1 MEEKAQTDGKPKT
14 DKLAKLYKVY
24 AALLEALKRKEEAK
38 EFFQKAIDILR
49 ANGKE
54 QDATFLEMYS
64 QKMDQVQDQTYPQFS
79 QQAQEEQ

>member
-54 QDATFLEMYS
+54 QDATFLEAYS
-64 QKMDQVQDQTYPQFS
+64 QKMD
-79 QQAQEEQ
+79 